1 MKKLLIG
8 LLAVLTMLALVACQ
22 KKEEVKPSGDV
33 EPVVVEENTP
43 AVVSGEAE
51 EEQVG
56 VGNTDEGMVALVL
69 EDYIKNMYSG
79 DVEEVTFKNI
89 KVYSPAEIS
98 GEECGSG
105 GGDGYPHRP
114 DGGIHCH
121 GSPGHVQP
129 LDHGSADEPG
139 RLRGLRRRP
148 AGCQGLGGRPDRER
162 PLLRPQREG
171 PRPGGLP
178 HPRLHR

>member
-33 EPVVVEENTP
+33 EPVVVEEITP
-43 AVVSGEAE
+43 AVESGEAE

-98 GEECGSG
+98 GEVMFEGLNIKE
-105 GGDGYPHRP
+105 GDIPFEIAY
-114 DGGIHCH
+114 DLKI
-121 GSPGHVQP
+121 
-129 LDHGSADEPG
+129 
-139 RLRGLRRRP
+139 
-148 AGCQGLGGRPDRER
+148 
-162 PLLRPQREG
+162 REG
-171 PRPGGLP
+171 VEDMNRFTVPNGEIEGQNVVNKGNLGILRSSENGYVVDNFGTGW
-178 HPRLHR
+178 

>member
-33 EPVVVEENTP
+33 EPVVVEEITP

-51 EEQVG
+51 KEQVG

-98 GEECGSG
+98 GEVMFEGLNIKE
-105 GGDGYPHRP
+105 GDIPFEIAY
-114 DGGIHCH
+114 DLKI
-121 GSPGHVQP
+121 
-129 LDHGSADEPG
+129 
-139 RLRGLRRRP
+139 
-148 AGCQGLGGRPDRER
+148 
-162 PLLRPQREG
+162 REG
-171 PRPGGLP
+171 VEDMIRFTVPNGEIEGQNVVNKGNLGILRSSENGYVVDNFGTGW
-178 HPRLHR
+178 

>member
-33 EPVVVEENTP
+33 EPVVVEEITP

-56 VGNTDEGMVALVL
+56 VGNTDEGMVVLVL

-98 GEECGSG
+98 GEVMFEGLNIKE
-105 GGDGYPHRP
+105 GDIPFEIAY
-114 DGGIHCH
+114 DLKI
-121 GSPGHVQP
+121 
-129 LDHGSADEPG
+129 
-139 RLRGLRRRP
+139 
-148 AGCQGLGGRPDRER
+148 
-162 PLLRPQREG
+162 REG
-171 PRPGGLP
+171 VEDMIRFTVPNGEIEGQNVVNKGNLGILRSSENGYIVDNFGTGW
-178 HPRLHR
+178 